1 MYYRASPYEI
11 SQFLNSDISLKAET
25 DFEYIGENISEKY
38 SFILV
43 IWASKVFVKYSL
55 SEKLLGITFDCKL
68 KFNKYIEDIFQKAS
82 QKKSAH
88 AWLAPYMGTTRKSI
102 IMNTFFKSQFNYC
115 PLVWMCCNRSLNT
128 KINWLHE
135 RCLRI
140 VYYDKKSNLLVKDGS
155 VFIHHQNFKK
165 RAVEMFKG
173 F

>member
-68 KFNKYIEDIFQKAS
+68 KFNKHIGDICRKAS
-82 QKKSAH
+82 QKINAL
-88 AWLAPYMGTTRKSI
+88 ARLAPYMGITKRRI
-102 IMNTFFKSQFNYC
+102 ISFN
-115 PLVWMCCNRSLNT
+115 
-128 KINWLHE
+128 
-135 RCLRI
+135 
-140 VYYDKKSNLLVKDGS
+140 
-155 VFIHHQNFKK
+155 
-165 RAVEMFKG
+165 
-173 F
+173 